1 MQVSSSSLRQM
12 QVTWHGYPNTT
23 GLSTV
28 HYRISDALV
37 DPLEEEA
44 PLLTGTGL
52 GTGADSG
59 TDVRNVT
66 GMQQWS
72 EEVCVCVCGCVCVCV
87 CVSFA
92 SHLSLLRRLE
102 CVPSLECV
110 LSLEFVLFCH

>member
-1 MQVSSSSLRQM
+1 M

-72 EEVCVCVCGCVCVCV
+72 E
-87 CVSFA
+87 
-92 SHLSLLRRLE
+92 
-102 CVPSLECV
+102 
-110 LSLEFVLFCH
+110 

>member
-1 MQVSSSSLRQM
+1 M

-72 EEVCVCVCGCVCVCV
+72 EEVCVCVCVCV

-110 LSLEFVLFCH
+110 LSLEFVLSLDSNVLSH